1 MASDYLL
8 KTEASAYSFEDLQR
22 DGVTVWDG
30 VSNPAA
36 VKNLR
41 EMAPGA
47 RLVIYETGDRKS
59 AVGTATVVS
68 VDASNP
74 KNPEVKI
81 KAGKALAKPVM
92 LQLIKASPLF
102 ADSPL
107 VRQGRL
113 SVVPLTSAQYKFLT
127 GS

>member
-1 MASDYLL
+1 MATSYLL

-22 DGVTVWDG
+22 DGTTLWDG
-30 VSNPAA
+30 VSNPVALR
-36 VKNLR
+36 NLR
-41 EMAPGA
+41 EMQPGA
-47 RLVIYETGDRKS
+47 KLVIYETGDRKS

-81 KAGKALAKPVM
+81 KAGKPLPKPITLAE
-92 LQLIKASPLF
+92 IKANKLF
-102 ADSPL
+102 SDSPL

-113 SVVPLTSAQYKFLT
+113 SVVPLTADQYKFLA